1 MARRSNITFTL
12 VFAAVLLAP
21 TFASVCHWD
30 PMGGI
35 DEKRKLAER
44 PTAWPWSLNGMHHVS
59 EMTQDWEKY
68 FNDHFGLRKLL
79 IGSYRLMTYYLLR
92 TSPDPSVVLGEW
104 DGERRWL
111 YLEPSINR
119 DGIGFESSLGQKPY
133 RPAEL
138 HAIADQLKRVTALVN
153 AKHATLAII
162 VCPDKQ
168 TIYPEYLPPRLRP
181 PPGAVSRLDQFWIM
195 AAGLEGIPLIDM
207 RLPLWQAKSSM
218 QVYYPSDTHW
228 NWRAGILAYQAIAD
242 VLSRQDG
249 ARALSRFEGLQG
261 ALSPRRAGDLIY
273 LMGIPAIGGDLD
285 WQPKFPETGP
295 KHGKLLVV
303 GDSFFTFLAPFL
315 ERQFAEVKLIRASM
329 RVRTLLTPELLD
341 AEKPDAVILE
351 SVERF
356 WTM

>member
-1 MARRSNITFTL
+1 MARRSNIAFTM
-12 VFAAVLLAP
+12 VFAAVLIAP

-30 PMGGI
+30 PMGDI

-44 PTAWPWSLNGMHHVS
+44 PTALRWSLNDMHHAS
-59 EMTQDWEKY
+59 ETAQDWEKY
-68 FNDHFGLRKLL
+68 FDDHFGLRKLL

-92 TSPDPSVVLGEW
+92 TSPDPSVVLGES

-111 YLEPSINR
+111 YLDPSINR

-133 RPAEL
+133 GPAEL
-138 HAIADQLKRVTALVN
+138 RTIADQLRGVTALVN
-153 AKHATLAII
+153 AKRATLAII

-168 TIYPEYLPPRLRP
+168 TIYPEHLPPRLRP
-181 PPGAVSRLDQFWIM
+181 PPGTVSRLDQFWIM
-195 AAGLEGIPLIDM
+195 AAGLDGVPLIDM
-207 RLPLWQAKSSM
+207 RLPLWQSKSSM
-218 QVYYPSDTHW
+218 LLYYPSDTHW
-228 NWRAGILAYQAIAD
+228 NWHAGFLAYQAIAD

-261 ALSPRRAGDLIY
+261 ALGPRRVGDLTY

-285 WQPKFPETGP
+285 WQPKFPEAGP

-303 GDSFFTFLAPFL
+303 GDSFFTFLAPFF
-315 ERQFAEVKLIRASM
+315 ERQFAEVKLIRAS
-329 RVRTLLTPELLD
+329 VPARTLLTPELLD
-341 AEKPDAVILE
+341 AEKPDTVILE
-351 SVERF
+351 SVERL